1 MTLTSDDLLEQLAL
15 SRDRYNDLIVR
26 LKEFRWNLKT
36 STVLRLNPNE
46 EAAFEEFKT
55 SMVDD
60 LDNILKGA

>member
-36 STVLRLNPNE
+36 YTVLRFRPDE
-46 EAAFEEFKT
+46 EAVFEEFKT